1 MSQEEWAA
9 GKPMVHIQV
18 LTLLSLQF
26 ILLEILEYFN
36 YYLILLI
43 YYLMDQIYL
52 IVNHSLCL

>member
-1 MSQEEWAA
+1 
-9 GKPMVHIQV
+9 MVHIQV

-52 IVNHSLCL
+52 IVNHSLRL

>member
-1 MSQEEWAA
+1 
-9 GKPMVHIQV
+9 MVHIQV